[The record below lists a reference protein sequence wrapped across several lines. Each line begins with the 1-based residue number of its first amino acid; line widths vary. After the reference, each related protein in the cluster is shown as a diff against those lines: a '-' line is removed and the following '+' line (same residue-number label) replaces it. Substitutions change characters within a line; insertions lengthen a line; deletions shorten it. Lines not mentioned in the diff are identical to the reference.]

1 MKVKIP
7 SRFWQSQALLSL
19 SPGCLELTNST
30 EDKITILMTPHSL
43 WLHPGNYTP
52 GLHDLRCQ
60 LNSKGRNWK
69 PIRTTVSF
77 LHMLLFILFSLFN
90 IFSPCADFFLGPT
103 YYFSIK
109 VSLSNELLTGSDVS
123 AFECWRDGRETE
135 SIGVDRDDSGRNEF
149 IVLPF
154 AVWN

>member
-1 MKVKIP
+1 M
-7 SRFWQSQALLSL
+7 
-19 SPGCLELTNST
+19 
-30 EDKITILMTPHSL
+30 
-43 WLHPGNYTP
+43 
-52 GLHDLRCQ
+52 
-60 LNSKGRNWK
+60 
-69 PIRTTVSF
+69 SF

-90 IFSPCADFFLGPT
+90 IFSSCADFFLGPT

-154 AVWN
+154 AV